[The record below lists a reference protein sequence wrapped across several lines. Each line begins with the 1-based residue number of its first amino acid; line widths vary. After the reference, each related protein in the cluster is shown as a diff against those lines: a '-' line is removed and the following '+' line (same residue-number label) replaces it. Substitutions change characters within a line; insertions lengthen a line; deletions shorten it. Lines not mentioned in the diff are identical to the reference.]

1 MPELT
6 DDDLAQQWHDQMRRY
21 HRLASALDRALMA
34 QHHITGS
41 DFEVLQQLHRR
52 GAAGLRMSELGENV
66 HLSQS
71 ALSRLI
77 SRLEQDGLV
86 ERAMCSDDRRSVWTK
101 ITATGITRYVEAKP
115 TQRAIL
121 RQYNPAAQPVNA

>member
-1 MPELT
+1 MTALT

-21 HRLASALDRALMA
+21 HRLASALDRALTA
-34 QHHITGS
+34 QHDITGS
-41 DFEVLQQLHRR
+41 GFEVLQQLHGR
-52 GAAGLRMSELGENV
+52 GEVGLRMSELGENV

-77 SRLEQDGLV
+77 SRLEEDGLV
-86 ERAMCSDDRRSVWTK
+86 QRTMCSDDRRSVWTK
-101 ITATGITRYVEAKP
+101 ITAAGAARYLEAKP

-121 RQYNPAAQPVNA
+121 RQYNPAAQPVHA

>member
-1 MPELT
+1 VPTLT

-21 HRLASALDRALMA
+21 HRLACALDRALTT
-34 QHHITGS
+34 QHEITGS
-41 DFEVLQQLHRR
+41 GFEVLQQLHGR
-52 GAAGLRMSELGENV
+52 GETGLRMSELGENV

-77 SRLEQDGLV
+77 SRLEDDGLV
-86 ERAMCSDDRRSVWTK
+86 ERTMCRDDRRSVWTK
-101 ITATGITRYVEAKP
+101 ITAAGASRYIEAKP

-121 RQYNPAAQPVNA
+121 RQYNPAAQPVQA